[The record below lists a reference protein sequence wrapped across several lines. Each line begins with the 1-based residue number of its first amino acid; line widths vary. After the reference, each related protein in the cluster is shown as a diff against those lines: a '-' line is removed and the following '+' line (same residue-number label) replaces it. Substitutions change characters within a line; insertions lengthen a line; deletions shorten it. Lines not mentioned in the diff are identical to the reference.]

1 MAVSEIKRIP
11 LMLLPLSSCETIGS
25 RFRGVGVKI
34 LPFYPSVRYDLRSI
48 GINYPPENFC
58 AIAFFSAL
66 IWGLII
72 SGFVGL
78 LLARNAAVPPVA
90 KIILPVLSIFLV
102 SSFFLVLHLS
112 YPRMI
117 AKSIANKID
126 RELIFVMRDML
137 IQISSG
143 VNLFSA
149 IENIANSN
157 YQYMSKEFRIVSNNV
172 KAGASLTEELEA
184 LAVRTQSEY
193 LKKICWQ
200 IVTAVRSG
208 ANLANTLK
216 GIVHMLVEYQFSL
229 SKSFNSELN
238 FIILVYLMT
247 AAVLPTIGTTVLV
260 IFSVFGMLGVTPEV
274 FGGIIGLSFLGQAV
288 VIGYV
293 KMKRPSLFE

>member
-1 MAVSEIKRIP
+1 MAGEIKRIP
-11 LMLLPLSSCETIGS
+11 LMLLPLSACETIGS

-48 GINYPPENFC
+48 GISYPPENFC
-58 AIAFFSAL
+58 AIAFFSAMIWAML
-66 IWGLII
+66 ISI
-72 SGFVGL
+72 FVGM
-78 LLARNAAVPPVA
+78 LLARNAAIPPVA
-90 KIILPVLSIFLV
+90 KVIFPMLALFFV
-102 SSFFLVLHLS
+102 AVFFLILHLS

-117 AKSIANKID
+117 AKSIASKID
-126 RELIFVMRDML
+126 RELIFAMRDML

-143 VNLFSA
+143 VPLFSA
-149 IENIANSN
+149 IDNLANSN
-157 YQYMSKEFRIVSNNV
+157 YAYISKEFRIVSNHV

-184 LAVRTQSEY
+184 MAVRTQSDY
-193 LKKICWQ
+193 LKKTCWQ

-208 ANLANTLK
+208 ANLASTLK

-238 FIILVYLMT
+238 FIILVFLLT

-260 IFSVFGMLGVTPEV
+260 VFSVFGMLGVTPEV
-274 FGGIIGLSFLGQAV
+274 FGGIIGLSFLAQMI

-293 KMKRPSLFE
+293 KMKRPTMFE